1 MNLMQNDIFT
11 STKNTVLKYS
21 MLRGVGSVLCA
32 LSGGADSVVLLH
44 VLKNVLSG
52 TDTRLRAV
60 HVNHCIRGDEAQRDE
75 DFCRALCG
83 GFDIPLVVRRVDA
96 PAFAKEKGIG
106 LEEAA
111 RELRYRV
118 FSEVLEDG
126 EVVATAHNAT
136 DNAETVLFNLIRGA
150 GSRGL
155 AGIPPVRDNIIRP
168 LIASDRDQ
176 IRSFAKQNGIEY
188 VEDSTNSDT
197 VYTRNFIRAEI
208 IPRAKKL
215 NPSFEGTVLEAS
227 RHLREEDGYFTSAAN
242 EFIAEF
248 EKDGRIPCDG
258 LCSLAP
264 PVAFRAVGDFC
275 KKYGCGALSSVH
287 VEAVL
292 ALAERKVPHSS
303 LDLPGGMS
311 VVVENGEL
319 TVRKSVRTERKV
331 TEKDLG
337 EAPLS
342 FGVNSFDE
350 KEYDILLLDAK
361 SFKEF
366 QKKENIYKLSIFDKI
381 NFDKIKSDVYARTRR
396 SGDAYRARSVTKT
409 VRRMMSEKKLPLEK
423 RDTLPVIC
431 DGEGI
436 VWVPG
441 FPVADR
447 VYPEKGEEITYI
459 CYCEK

>member
-1 MNLMQNDIFT
+1 
-11 STKNTVLKYS
+11 
-21 MLRGVGSVLCA
+21 MLDSVKSVLCA

-44 VLKNVLSG
+44 VLKNVLGESDIG
-52 TDTRLRAV
+52 LRAV
-60 HVNHCIRGDEAQRDE
+60 HVNHSIRGDEAQRDE
-75 DFCRALCG
+75 DFCKDMCRAL
-83 GFDIPLVVRRVDA
+83 DIPITVRRVDA
-96 PAFAKEKGIG
+96 PEFAKENGIG

-111 RELRYRV
+111 RILRYRV
-118 FSEVLEDG
+118 FSEILADG

-168 LIASDRDQ
+168 IIASDRDQ

-197 VYTRNFIRAEI
+197 AYTRNFIRAEI

-215 NPSFEGTVLEAS
+215 NPSFESTVLEAS
-227 RHLREEDGYFTSAAN
+227 GHLRAEDGYFTSAAC
-242 EFIAEF
+242 EFIAKN
-248 EKDGRIPCDG
+248 EKDRSIPCDL
-258 LCSLAP
+258 LCSLP
-264 PVAFRAVGDFC
+264 SPVSFRVVGEFC

-287 VEAVL
+287 VEAVIG
-292 ALAERKVPHSS
+292 LAERRVPHSS
-303 LDLPGGMS
+303 LDLPGNKS
-311 VVVENGEL
+311 VVVENGCL
-319 TVRKSVRTERKV
+319 SVGKSSRTEINSSD
-331 TEKDLG
+331 EDNG
-337 EAPLS
+337 ENPIL
-342 FGVNSFDE
+342 FGLNLFD
-350 KEYDILLLDAK
+350 KKKFDILLLDEK

-381 NFDKIKSDVYARTRR
+381 NFDKIKGSIHMRTRR
-396 SGDAYRARSVTKT
+396 SGDAYRARGVTKT
-409 VRRMMSEKKLPLEK
+409 VRRMMSEKKIPLQK
-423 RDTLPVIC
+423 RDILPVIC
-431 DGEGI
+431 DNDGI

-447 VYPEKGEEITYI
+447 VYPEAGDEITYV

>member
-1 MNLMQNDIFT
+1 MQNKTIIEL
-11 STKNTVLKYS
+11 TKNTISKYG
-21 MLRGVGSVLCA
+21 MLDSVKSVLCA

-44 VLKNVLSG
+44 VLKTVLSESG
-52 TDTRLRAV
+52 TELRAV
-60 HVNHCIRGDEAQRDE
+60 HVNHSIRGDEAKRDE
-75 DFCRALCG
+75 EFCKDLCRALEV
-83 GFDIPLVVRRVDA
+83 PLVVRQVDA
-96 PAFAKEKGIG
+96 PGFAKENGIG

-111 RELRYRV
+111 RILRYNV
-118 FSEVLEDG
+118 FSEVLINN

-168 LIASDRDQ
+168 IIASDRDQ
-176 IRSFAKQNGIEY
+176 IRSFAKENGIEY

-215 NPSFEGTVLEAS
+215 NPSFESTVLEAS
-227 RHLREEDGYFTSAAN
+227 CHLREEDGYFTSAAR
-242 EFIAEF
+242 EFIAEN
-248 EKDGRIPCDG
+248 EKNGCIPCDL
-258 LCSLAP
+258 LCSLP
-264 PVAFRAVGDFC
+264 SPVSFRVVGEFC
-275 KKYGCGALSSVH
+275 KKYGSGALSSVH
-287 VEAVL
+287 VEAIIS
-292 ALAERKVPHSS
+292 LAERRIPHSS
-303 LDLPGGMS
+303 LDLPGNMS
-311 VVVENGEL
+311 VVVENSCLSLTKGSRNAPSVSDNDDSETPILFGEN
-319 TVRKSVRTERKV
+319 V
-331 TEKDLG
+331 
-337 EAPLS
+337 
-342 FGVNSFDE
+342 FDE
-350 KEYDILLLDAK
+350 KEFDILLLDAK

-381 NFDKIKSDVYARTRR
+381 NFDKIKGGIYARTRR

-409 VRRMMSEKKLPLEK
+409 VRRMMSEKKIPLQK
-423 RDTLPVIC
+423 RDILPVIC
-431 DGEGI
+431 DNDGI

-447 VYPEKGEEITYI
+447 VYPEVGDEITYV

>member
-1 MNLMQNDIFT
+1 MNHMQNDIFT
-11 STKNTVLKYS
+11 STKNTVLKYG
-21 MLRGVGSVLCA
+21 MTQGVRGVLCA
-32 LSGGADSVVLLH
+32 LSGGADSVVLLY
-44 VLKNVLSG
+44 VLKNILNG
-52 TDTRLRAV
+52 TDIRLRAV

-75 DFCRALCG
+75 DFCRSLCG
-83 GFDIPLVVRRVDA
+83 ELSVPLTVRRVDA
-96 PAFAKEKGIG
+96 PAFAKEKGVG

-176 IRSFAKQNGIEY
+176 IRSFAKQNEIEY

-197 VYTRNFIRAEI
+197 AYTRNFIRAEI

-215 NPSFEGTVLEAS
+215 NPSFENTVLEAS
-227 RHLREEDGYFTSAAN
+227 RHLREEDCYFTSAAS
-242 EFIAEF
+242 EFIAAF
-248 EKDGRIPCDG
+248 EKDGRIPCDR
-258 LCSLAP
+258 LCLLAS
-264 PVAFRAVGDFC
+264 PVAFRVVGDFC

-287 VEAVL
+287 VDAVL
-292 ALAERKVPHSS
+292 RLAARRVPHSS

-311 VVVENGEL
+311 VAVENGSL
-319 TVRKSVRTERKV
+319 TVRKSARVGTGVVEND
-331 TEKDLG
+331 TCETMLSLG
-337 EAPLS
+337 I
-342 FGVNSFDE
+342 NSFDE

-381 NFDKIKSDVYARTRR
+381 NFDKIKCDVYARARR

-409 VRRMMSEKKLPLEK
+409 VRRMMSEKKIPLEK
-423 RDTLPVIC
+423 RDMLPVIC
-431 DGEGI
+431 DSEGVI
-436 VWVPG
+436 WVPG